1 MSAAITPNLMLPVVF
16 VQPKTKNK
24 MVEVKELIVTDLS
37 RKGTGKDVTSPI
49 RTVLEIY
56 TKDGKLLAYLDSQ
69 GNFSVE
75 DLISFSSFCLSNKEL
90 SVSEALQKW
99 KPN

>member
-1 MSAAITPNLMLPVVF
+1 MI
-16 VQPKTKNK
+16 Q
-24 MVEVKELIVTDLS
+24 VKELIITDLS

-56 TKDGKLLAYLDSQ
+56 TKDGQLLACHDSQ
-69 GNFSVE
+69 GNYSVE
-75 DLISFSSFCLSNKEL
+75 DLISFSRFCMSNKEM
-90 SVSEALQKW
+90 SSEDALEKW

>member
-1 MSAAITPNLMLPVVF
+1 MI
-16 VQPKTKNK
+16 K
-24 MVEVKELIVTDLS
+24 VKELIVTDLS

-49 RTVLEIY
+49 RTVLEVY
-56 TKDGKLLAYLDSQ
+56 TKAGELLAYNDSQ
-69 GNFSVE
+69 GNYSVE
-75 DLISFSSFCLSNKEL
+75 DLISFSNFCVSNKEL